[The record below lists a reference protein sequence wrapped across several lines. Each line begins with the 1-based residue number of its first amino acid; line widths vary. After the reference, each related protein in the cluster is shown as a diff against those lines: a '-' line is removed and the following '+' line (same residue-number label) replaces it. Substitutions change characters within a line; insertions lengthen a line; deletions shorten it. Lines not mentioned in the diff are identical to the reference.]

1 MSSWCWFNHLAA
13 CRFIDFEET
22 RSDESRKTT
31 GARLTDVFADHV
43 RKADTET
50 CSIYQINDTS
60 TVGFIQE
67 NTDSQNDHTKV
78 HTEEIDCNR
87 NIVINQ
93 AISVSREW
101 DNCFYWNPP
110 GIMKPALHHDK
121 TAVIDQAISAS
132 REWDNKQ

>member
-50 CSIYQINDTS
+50 ALYKRTRTHRTTIPKSIY
-60 TVGFIQE
+60 
-67 NTDSQNDHTKV
+67 
-78 HTEEIDCNR
+78 TEEIDCNR

-132 REWDNKQ
+132 REWDNNQ